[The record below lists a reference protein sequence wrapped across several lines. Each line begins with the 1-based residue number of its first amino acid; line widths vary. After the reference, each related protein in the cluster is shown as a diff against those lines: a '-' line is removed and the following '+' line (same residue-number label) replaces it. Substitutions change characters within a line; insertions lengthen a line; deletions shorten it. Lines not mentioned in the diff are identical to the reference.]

1 MEYLRMNTEKAASK
15 LEAATVC
22 QKTYIIN
29 KVAQKSLLLWE
40 KGDHEVVDEE
50 LLCDKN
56 TSSVGFAATFPR
68 WGRLL
73 RKSTLV
79 KLTN

>member
-1 MEYLRMNTEKAASK
+1 MRIASRRITK
-15 LEAATVC
+15 SLANNRN
-22 QKTYIIN
+22 QINNGLPQGSPFRLSQTYITN

-50 LLCDKN
+50 LLCVKN

-68 WGRLL
+68 
-73 RKSTLV
+73 
-79 KLTN
+79 

>member
-1 MEYLRMNTEKAASK
+1 GCR
-15 LEAATVC
+15 
-22 QKTYIIN
+22 KTYITN

-50 LLCDKN
+50 LLCVKN

-68 WGRLL
+68 WGRLI
-73 RKSTLV
+73 RKFPLF
-79 KLTN
+79 KLLKL